1 MSKFYTVSTQAKELC
16 DQAKAAKEK
25 SKELNN
31 EVLLKKREVI
41 KLIEELT
48 RLQGIERKLK
58 DEVEELKA
66 DSIKK
71 DTRISHL
78 EVKVQGFTSSME
90 KAQKEA
96 IAAFMK
102 SNEFKIRLD
111 RHYTASYKD
120 FCSDAK
126 EAYPEMDFDS
136 FEIPTAVESS
146 LP

>member
-1 MSKFYTVSTQAKELC
+1 M
-16 DQAKAAKEK
+16 
-25 SKELNN
+25 
-31 EVLLKKREVI
+31 
-41 KLIEELT
+41 
-48 RLQGIERKLK
+48 K
-58 DEVEELKA
+58 DKVEELKA

-111 RHYTASYKD
+111 RHYAIGYED
-120 FCSDAK
+120 FRFDAN
-126 EAYPEMDFDS
+126 EAYPELDFDS
-136 FEIPTAVESS
+136 FEIPTAVKSS